1 MSKTTHT
8 QKKINAE
15 AVVQWIRYFILQ
27 TIVPPPLPMI
37 YTLQANVARV
47 DDGVDIFAE
56 LSVSAT
62 GMDGRVCRLVSSR
75 DIAIV
80 RERDPN
86 VSGRE
91 YDKLRL
97 SGE

>member
-1 MSKTTHT
+1 
-8 QKKINAE
+8 
-15 AVVQWIRYFILQ
+15 
-27 TIVPPPLPMI
+27 MI

-75 DIAIV
+75 DIAIA

-86 VSGRE
+86 VAKVEWRMIIGV
-91 YDKLRL
+91 RL
-97 SGE
+97 YVFL